1 MPENIAA
8 LKNKFVELQKAYDHK
23 CLDLKKVKLDAQTN
37 RLKHEKRMFDVK
49 QKIVK
54 FEIQLEKVKHK
65 VSLSETEFKE
75 LAASLNQLQKE
86 IDSQEKD
93 K

>member
-37 RLKHEKRMFDVK
+37 RLKHENGCLM
-49 QKIVK
+49 
-54 FEIQLEKVKHK
+54 
-65 VSLSETEFKE
+65 
-75 LAASLNQLQKE
+75 LNRK
-86 IDSQEKD
+86 S
-93 K
+93 